1 MKNALHFKAKA
12 QNAKQGGIVKMK
24 KLFTKWLSA
33 LLIAALLLP
42 CVAVAEGEFS
52 GGGGTNV
59 R

>member
-1 MKNALHFKAKA
+1 MKNTLHFKAKA

-42 CVAVAEGEFS
+42 CVAGAEGDFS
-52 GGGGTNV
+52 GGGN
-59 R
+59 